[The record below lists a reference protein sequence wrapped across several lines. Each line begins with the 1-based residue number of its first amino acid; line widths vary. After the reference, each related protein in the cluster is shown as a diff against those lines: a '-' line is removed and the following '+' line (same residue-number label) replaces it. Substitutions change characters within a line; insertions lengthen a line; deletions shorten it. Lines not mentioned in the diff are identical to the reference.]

1 MVGGVRLRKGWA
13 LLCGARGPRKQR
25 RARAGGPTE
34 EVRTAVGSEV
44 ALGQAW
50 ARMDE
55 RTGKRIIGN

>member
-44 ALGQAW
+44 ALGQPGRGW
-50 ARMDE
+50 MSG
-55 RTGKRIIGN
+55 GKRIIGN